1 MPPYLPIRA
10 LNRSQNVRI
19 GKQKILSTATS
30 FIDLGDGPTK
40 KEYTYH
46 STLGAVY
53 PVGGLT
59 NSNSDTVVDYG
70 ATVVAGTAANSVRVA
85 DPLNTTKTTGTAGEL
100 RIRSTGV
107 WVTIPVTDSIAI
119 TANAT
124 GSTRVDL
131 VVVDNVTGVGTI
143 VVGTTV
149 APATPA
155 GKTAVATFTVA
166 NGGSVLG
173 PITDVRPRP

>member
-1 MPPYLPIRA
+1 MALYLPVRA
-10 LNRSQNVRI
+10 FNRSQQVRI
-19 GKQKILSTATS
+19 GGQKITSTATS
-30 FIDLGDGPTK
+30 FIDLSVAATK
-40 KEYTYH
+40 KEYSYH
-46 STLGAVY
+46 SAIGAVY

-59 NSNSDTVVDYG
+59 SNNSDTVVDYG

-85 DPLNTTKTTGTAGEL
+85 DTLNTAKTTGVAGEL
-100 RIRSTGV
+100 RVRSTGV
-107 WVTIPVTDSIAI
+107 WIAIPVTDSIAL

-131 VVVDNVTGVGTI
+131 VVVDNATGVGTI

-155 GKTAVATFTVA
+155 GKTAIATFTVA
-166 NGGSVLG
+166 NATTTLG
-173 PITDVRPRP
+173 PITDVRARP